1 MQDAAMG
8 RRRSAS
14 STSRIF
20 QGLFALVFFGF
31 MFYMISNYLK
41 KPKDGSV
48 ADADTDPQTTV
59 ETPDASVVKSH
70 TFSPSLTTTPAK
82 SSLASAATNSR
93 LTNGTTIPK
102 QPEPTTGPAA
112 REILDKVIAAYRNA
126 PAYSDRGKLRIEYQ
140 IESRPLAEE
149 FPWSTRWANDGRLQS
164 NIFDAKVRSNGK
176 LLSCFVSEI
185 RTENLKNQQLFLS
198 GNKLVQQLYR
208 DSIASYYL
216 NGGERIPVN
225 ETIVPNNTLLT
236 PPAIGLLTRQA
247 SSPWLGSNVQP
258 RRLKDHMFD
267 GNECFVIQC
276 PGGRVGDLIAWVDK
290 RSSLIRKVKLP
301 NTLLDPML
309 AADPNVRDLNLFA
322 EFTAAAFNPGDVA
335 FENVAPRKDVWP
347 VREFVSPADPLPT
360 NLLGEPVPEFTLIDT
375 KRAQLTDKDI
385 EGKPM
390 ALLFLDGSDS
400 DTKLI
405 SRFDKLRNNLVSSGV
420 RFAVVAGPNS
430 IETSPTGSWVLSSA
444 IQPAAN
450 KSKLLFLADMEGL
463 AARSM
468 EFATLPA
475 VVAMDSKLNI
485 QYADLLVKPAGYN
498 GKLSVNDN
506 WDTRFTAAIS
516 ATSKGINV
524 ANDMRAKYRT
534 YLDKYFADR
543 KSRLVDFPGYTLPGR
558 QSVAAI
564 PAKVRREKTAQRS
577 DLKLNPRLV
586 WESKHLTK
594 PGNVAIVPDE
604 NRRAKG
610 LLILDGWQTVNLFSV
625 NGKRVSRKRLE
636 IPDGVALTTIR
647 PLVSAT
653 GEQRFAMFSV
663 GGRKIYLFDASM
675 DLVDTFPK
683 QGSTRNDVL
692 ACEVLAG
699 SRGSSDQ
706 LIVCFGG
713 SGGAT
718 MFDTFSGKSRSIGET
733 SVRALALSGRSVIAA
748 DERSGALLSMDNNG
762 RVIDDRHEYS
772 HVKSGATGGSSF
784 AATAMSSNGEW
795 SVVLIDSAL
804 KVKRSFPISSAIFQ
818 NGLEPISGIATADG
832 KGTWAI
838 ADSGNRIYLLSDEGI
853 WLGDM
858 ATDGNVSG
866 MKLLT
871 IDGRT
876 RLVVSTDKKVECWEL
891 NFAPERVG
899 ATSQQRN

>member
-1 MQDAAMG
+1 
-8 RRRSAS
+8 
-14 STSRIF
+14 
-20 QGLFALVFFGF
+20 
-31 MFYMISNYLK
+31 MISNYLK
-41 KPKDGSV
+41 KPKGESV
-48 ADADTDPQTTV
+48 AGADTDLQTEVT
-59 ETPDASVVKSH
+59 TPDASVVKSH
-70 TFSPSLTTTPAK
+70 AFSPSLTATPAK
-82 SSLASAATNSR
+82 TGLPSSATASSLPGSSGISG
-93 LTNGTTIPK
+93 LTNDTTLPK
-102 QPEPTTGPAA
+102 QTAPTTGPAA
-112 REILDKVIAAYRNA
+112 RKILDNVIAAYRNA
-126 PAYSDRGKLRIEYQ
+126 PAYSDRGMLRLAYQ
-140 IESRPLAEE
+140 IEGRRFAEE
-149 FPWSTRWANDGRLQS
+149 YPWNTRWTNDGRLQS
-164 NIFDAKVRSNGK
+164 NIFDAKIRSNGK

-185 RTENLKNQQLFLS
+185 RTENLKNQQLFLN
-198 GNKLVQQLYR
+198 GDKLVQQLYQ

-225 ETIVPNNTLLT
+225 DTIVPNNTLLT

-247 SSPWLGSNVQP
+247 SSPWLGTNVQP
-258 RRLKDHMFD
+258 RRLKDEPVD
-267 GNECFVIQC
+267 GNDCFVIQC
-276 PGGRVGDLIAWVDK
+276 PGGEVGDLIAWVDK

-301 NTLLDPML
+301 NTLLDPLL

-322 EFTAAAFNPGDVA
+322 KFTAAAFTPGDVA
-335 FENVAPRKDVWP
+335 FENVAPGKGVWP
-347 VREFVSPADPLPT
+347 VRKFISPADPLPT
-360 NLLGEPVPEFTLIDT
+360 NLLGELVPEFTLIDT
-375 KRAQLTDKDI
+375 ERKQLTDQEI

-400 DTKLI
+400 DARLI
-405 SRFDKLRNNLVSSGV
+405 PRFDILRKNLAATGV
-420 RFAVVAGPNS
+420 GFAVVAGPNS
-430 IETSPTGSWVLSSA
+430 IETLPNGSWRLASA
-444 IQPAAN
+444 IQPAAY

-463 AARSM
+463 TARSM
-468 EFATLPA
+468 EFASLPA
-475 VVAMDSKLNI
+475 VVVIDPKLKI

-498 GKLSVNDN
+498 GRLAVNDK
-506 WDTRFTAAIS
+506 WDSRATAAIS

-543 KSRLVDFPGYTLPGR
+543 KSQLFDFPGYIPPGR
-558 QSVAAI
+558 QTIAAVS
-564 PAKVRREKTAQRS
+564 AKVRREQSAQRS
-577 DLKLNPRLV
+577 DLNLRPRLV
-586 WESKHLTK
+586 WESKRLTR
-594 PGNVAIVPDE
+594 PGNVSIVPDA

-625 NGKRVSRKRLE
+625 DGRQVNRKRLE
-636 IPDGVALTTIR
+636 VPDGVALTTIR
-647 PLVSAT
+647 PLVSST

-663 GGRKIYLFDASM
+663 GGRQVYLFDGSM
-675 DLVDTFPK
+675 ELVDTFPK
-683 QGSTRNDVL
+683 RGNARSEVL

-699 SRGSSDQ
+699 SKDSSDQ

-718 MFDTFSGKSRSIGET
+718 MYDTFTGKSRSIGDT
-733 SVRALALSGRSVIAA
+733 TVRALALSGRSVIAA
-748 DERSGALLSMDNNG
+748 DERSGALLSMDNDG

-772 HVKSGATGGSSF
+772 HVKSGASGGSTF

-795 SVVLIDSAL
+795 SVVLIDSDL
-804 KVKRSFPISSAIFQ
+804 KMKRSFPISSAIFQ
-818 NGLEPISGIATADG
+818 NGLEPISGIATVDG

-899 ATSQQRN
+899 ATRQQRN